1 MASSA
6 FLTPASSSVVPAPSS
21 VADPI
26 SDSGSAEPSVAELPL
41 ELDLDLSGDAPP
53 VPPFHEVPVAEPLSP
68 VPSSASSAY
77 PASPASPELAPRL
90 TLPPP
95 TLDLANQTI
104 VLLDPSLLRWSQ
116 DYNREDGS
124 FEGPHFRELVRS
136 VIAHNGN
143 LQPVCV
149 VEQIDDQGNTY
160 YTVVFGELRV
170 RACREAQLPVRAMV
184 MRSRPALESSLLRLG
199 ENRGRKELAPIEF
212 GRQVKRVLDDPNC
225 SLSKTQ
231 LAKMLGCHPGHVGRA
246 YELASLSAAILEAF
260 THPLELQYAHMLPL
274 KRAYEAQSSAVLEEA
289 WAIREEFEP
298 LSTDAVVE
306 RLVKAANN
314 ATQEK
319 KGGGVSEEGE
329 ASPAKKPSATTSPKR
344 IRVKGRDIGR
354 WEVMPTGAI
363 TLQIDEPMSEL
374 QRQELLTLV
383 AAQVEEN
390 ILKPKKAKDA
400 ARVQMAEDAPQA
412 VAGEGA

>member
-6 FLTPASSSVVPAPSS
+6 LHTHAASSVVPTPTS
-21 VADPI
+21 VPNPI
-26 SDSGSAEPSVAELPL
+26 SDLGSAEPSAAELP
-41 ELDLDLSGDAPP
+41 LDLDLSGDAPP
-53 VPPFHEVPVAEPLSP
+53 VSPCHEIPVAEPLSP
-68 VPSSASSAY
+68 VPI
-77 PASPASPELAPRL
+77 PASPASPVLSPRL

-95 TLDLANQTI
+95 ALDLANQTI

-149 VEQIDDQGNTY
+149 VEQVDEQGNTY

-246 YELASLSAAILEAF
+246 YELASLSPVILEAF

-306 RLVKAANN
+306 RLVKAADRANN
-314 ATQEK
+314 ANKTTQDK
-319 KGGGVSEEGE
+319 KGSAVSEEGE
-329 ASPAKKPSATTSPKR
+329 ATPAKKPSATTSPKR

-383 AAQVEEN
+383 AAQFEEN

-400 ARVQMAEDAPQA
+400 ARVQVAVDASQA
-412 VAGEGA
+412 AAGEVA